1 MVGLE
6 LGGLDGIGGLDVVD
20 RLLCRR
26 LFGSY
31 VSFQDQHL
39 RMLEAAI
46 DGQGKAKRAW
56 DKPTPIPES
65 KTPH

>member
-6 LGGLDGIGGLDVVD
+6 LGSPDGIGGLGVVD

-26 LFGSY
+26 LLGSY
-31 VSFQDQHL
+31 VSFQGQHL

-56 DKPTPIPES
+56 DKPTPIPEG
-65 KTPH
+65 KIQH